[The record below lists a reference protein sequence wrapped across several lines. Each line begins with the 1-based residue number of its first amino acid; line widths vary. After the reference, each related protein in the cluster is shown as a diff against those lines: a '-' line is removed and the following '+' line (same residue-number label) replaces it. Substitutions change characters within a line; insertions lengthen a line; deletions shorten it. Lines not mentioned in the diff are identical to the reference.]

1 MKYSRKQ
8 ISKAGE
14 KLLTSKSKIE
24 IEEALTLLN
33 NWRTNH
39 LHPLVVLKNN
49 LLRLLFKNNIEPN
62 LISQRLKRLTSIQYK
77 LDLNPTMG
85 LGGMQDI
92 GGYRAVLK
100 DVKDLKKLRDELS
113 EQKIHHKLERITDY
127 VKTPKD
133 SGYRSIHFVYKY
145 TSKRDIFDGLK
156 IELQIRTKLQHNWAT
171 AVETAGIITKTSLKS
186 NQGPDEW
193 LDFFKI
199 VSSLFAIKEKLPILE
214 EHKDMPME
222 ELMIK
227 CYDYCYELNI
237 LTKLKAIRVSTDKIA
252 SDKFPGDYYLLNINI
267 IKMNVKIQIFNKNQF
282 EYATSEYLKLEKS
295 INENENAVVLVS
307 ATSIKTLKKA
317 YPSYFLDTSEFIQ
330 AIEKMNVN
338 CIEMKYK

>member
-14 KLLTSKSKIE
+14 KLVTSKSE
-24 IEEALTLLN
+24 NDVEEALNLIN

-39 LHPLVVLKNN
+39 LHPLVVLKNS
-49 LLRLLFKNNIEPN
+49 LLRLLTKNRIEPN
-62 LISQRLKRLTSIQYK
+62 LVSQRLKRLTSIEYK
-77 LDLNPTMG
+77 LDLNPSMR

-100 DVKDLKKLRDELS
+100 DVKDLRKLNDALS
-113 EQKIHHKLERITDY
+113 SQKMAHKLEKVMDY
-127 VKTPKD
+127 VKNPKNT
-133 SGYRSIHFVYKY
+133 GYRSIHFIY
-145 TSKRDIFDGLK
+145 TYSSTKDIYDGLK
-156 IELQIRTKLQHNWAT
+156 LELQIRTKLQHNWAT

-199 VSSLFAIKEKLPILE
+199 VSSLFALKEKLPLMDDHSE
-214 EHKDMPME
+214 FTME

-227 CYDYCYELNI
+227 CYNYCEELNI
-237 LTKLKAIRVSTDKIA
+237 LTKLKAIRVSTNKIE
-252 SDKFPGDYYLLNINI
+252 SDNFPGDYYLLNINI
-267 IKMNVKIQIFNKNQF
+267 IEMFVNIQIFNKNQF
-282 EYATSEYLKLEKS
+282 EYATNEYLKLEKT

-307 ATSIKTLKKA
+307 ANSIKTLKKA

-330 AIEKMNVN
+330 AIEKMNSN
-338 CIEMKYK
+338 CKERKYV

>member
-14 KLLTSKSKIE
+14 KLVTSKSE
-24 IEEALTLLN
+24 NDVEEALNLIN

-39 LHPLVVLKNN
+39 LHPLVVLKNS
-49 LLRLLFKNNIEPN
+49 LLRLLTKNRIEPN
-62 LISQRLKRLTSIQYK
+62 LVSQRLKRLTSIEYK
-77 LDLNPTMG
+77 LDLNPSMG

-100 DVKDLKKLRDELS
+100 DVKDLRKLNDALS
-113 EQKIHHKLERITDY
+113 SQKMAHKLEKVMDY
-127 VKTPKD
+127 VKNPKNT
-133 SGYRSIHFVYKY
+133 GYRSIHFIY
-145 TSKRDIFDGLK
+145 TYSSTKDIYDGLK
-156 IELQIRTKLQHNWAT
+156 LELQIRTKLQHNWAT

-199 VSSLFAIKEKLPILE
+199 VSSLFALKEKLPLMDDHSE
-214 EHKDMPME
+214 FTME

-227 CYDYCYELNI
+227 CYNYCEELNI
-237 LTKLKAIRVSTDKIA
+237 LTKLKAIRVSTNKIE
-252 SDKFPGDYYLLNINI
+252 SDNFPGDYYLLNINI
-267 IKMNVKIQIFNKNQF
+267 IEMFVNIQIFNKNQF
-282 EYATSEYLKLEKS
+282 EYATNEYLKLEKT

-307 ATSIKTLKKA
+307 ANSIKTLKKA

-330 AIEKMNVN
+330 AIEKMNSN
-338 CIEMKYK
+338 CKERKYV

>member
-14 KLLTSKSKIE
+14 KLLTSKSNVE
-24 IEEALTLLN
+24 IEEALNLIN

-49 LLRLLFKNNIEPN
+49 LLRLLGKNNIEPN
-62 LISQRLKRLTSIQYK
+62 LVSQRLKRLTSIQYK
-77 LDLNPTMG
+77 LDLNPSMG

-100 DVKDLKKLRDELS
+100 DVKDLKKIRDALS
-113 EQKIHHKLERITDY
+113 DQRINHKLERITDY

-133 SGYRSIHFVYKY
+133 TGYRSIHFVYKY
-145 TSKRDIFDGLK
+145 SSIRDVFDGLK

-171 AVETAGIITKTSLKS
+171 AVETAGIITRTSLKS

-193 LDFFKI
+193 LDFFKV
-199 VSSLFAIKEKLPILE
+199 VSSLFAIKEKLPIME
-214 EHKDMPME
+214 EHKDYTME
-222 ELMIK
+222 QLMVK
-227 CYDYCYELNI
+227 CFDYCKELNI
-237 LTKLKAIRVSTDKIA
+237 LTKLKAIRVSTNKIE
-252 SDKFPGDYYLLNINI
+252 SDNFPGDYYLLNINI
-267 IKMNVKIQIFNKNQF
+267 IEMFVNIQVFNKNQF
-282 EYATSEYLKLEKS
+282 EHATSEYLKLEKS

-330 AIEKMNVN
+330 AIEKMNSN
-338 CIEMKYK
+338 CIEWKYK

>member
-14 KLLTSKSKIE
+14 KLVTSKSE
-24 IEEALTLLN
+24 NDVEEALNLIN

-39 LHPLVVLKNN
+39 LHPLVVLKNS
-49 LLRLLFKNNIEPN
+49 LLRLLTKNRIEPN
-62 LISQRLKRLTSIQYK
+62 LVSQRLKRLTSIEYK
-77 LDLNPTMG
+77 LDLNPSMR

-100 DVKDLKKLRDELS
+100 DVKDLRKLNDALS
-113 EQKIHHKLERITDY
+113 SQKMAHKLEKVMDY
-127 VKTPKD
+127 VKNPKNT
-133 SGYRSIHFVYKY
+133 GYRSIHFIY
-145 TSKRDIFDGLK
+145 TYSSTKDIYDGLK
-156 IELQIRTKLQHNWAT
+156 LELQIRTKLQHNWAT
-171 AVETAGIITKTSLKS
+171 AVETACIITKTSLKS

-199 VSSLFAIKEKLPILE
+199 VSSLFALKEKLPLMDDHSE
-214 EHKDMPME
+214 FTME

-227 CYDYCYELNI
+227 CYNYCEELNI
-237 LTKLKAIRVSTDKIA
+237 LTKLKAIRVSTNKIE
-252 SDKFPGDYYLLNINI
+252 SDNFPGDYYLLNINI
-267 IKMNVKIQIFNKNQF
+267 IEMFVNIQIFNKNQF
-282 EYATSEYLKLEKS
+282 EYATNEYLKLEKT

-307 ATSIKTLKKA
+307 ANSIKTLKKA

-330 AIEKMNVN
+330 AIEKMNSN
-338 CIEMKYK
+338 CKERKYV